1 MKDSH
6 QAIRVYTHNNTDTS
20 YAESRDTRQER
31 REPGRS
37 PQDQPCARAILRK
50 GNDVTKGKE
59 KNREALMKGKQV
71 KHEDK
76 PEKMKARARRKD
88 KRSNPRKKWKD
99 KHRFR

>member
-6 QAIRVYTHNNTDTS
+6 QAIRVYTHNTTDTS

-50 GNDVTKGKE
+50 GNDVTKGK
-59 KNREALMKGKQV
+59 NREALVKGKQV

-88 KRSNPRKKWKD
+88 KRSNPREKWKD

>member
-20 YAESRDTRQER
+20 YAESRNTRQER
-31 REPGRS
+31 REPGRW

-50 GNDVTKGKE
+50 GNDVTKE
-59 KNREALMKGKQV
+59 KNREALMQGKQV

-76 PEKMKARARRKD
+76 PEKMKAKARRKD
-88 KRSNPRKKWKD
+88 KRSNPREKWKD
-99 KHRFR
+99 KHR